1 MRMIVSRTPFRIS
14 FFGGGTDYPA
24 WYRHHGGAVI
34 GTTINKY
41 CYLSLRRLPPF
52 FEHRHRI
59 VYSKV
64 ECVERLDEIE
74 HPSVRAV
81 FSSHGV
87 DQGLELHHDG
97 DLPARSG
104 LGSSSSFT
112 IGLINALRA
121 LDGKISSPGFL
132 AREAIRIE
140 QDVIGEAVGSQDQI
154 WAAFGGTN
162 MITINP
168 DDSFVVQPMIM
179 SKERRELFQSHLML
193 FFTGVSRIASV
204 IAGEKIANLRNRSTE
219 LRAMRAMVDEAADIL
234 ADPARPLAEF
244 GKLLHENWTI
254 KRSLADNVATPLIDE
269 IYQAARDAGALGGK
283 VLGAGGG
290 GFLLLFAE
298 PERQAL
304 IRERLKDLIS
314 VGFTVGSPGSKIVVY
329 EPSGLENS

>member
-1 MRMIVSRTPFRIS
+1 MIVSRTPFRIS

-24 WYRHHGGAVI
+24 WYRQHGGAVI

-52 FEHRHRI
+52 FKHRHRI

-64 ECVERLDEIE
+64 ECVETLDQIE

-81 FSSHGV
+81 LSSHGV
-87 DQGLELHHDG
+87 DTGLELHHDG

-121 LDGKISSPGFL
+121 LAGKISSPGFL

-140 QDVIGEAVGSQDQI
+140 QDIIGEAVGSQDQI

-162 MITINP
+162 VITISP
-168 DDSFVVQPMIM
+168 DDSFVVQPMVM
-179 SKERRELFQSHLML
+179 SKERREIFQSHLML
-193 FFTGVSRIASV
+193 FFTGISRIASV
-204 IAGEKIANLRNRSTE
+204 IASEKIANLKNRSTE
-219 LRAMRAMVDEAADIL
+219 LRAMRAMVDEAAEIL
-234 ADPARPLAEF
+234 ANPKRPFGEF
-244 GKLLHENWTI
+244 GTLLHENWTI
-254 KRSLADNVATPLIDE
+254 KRGLADNVATPLIDE
-269 IYQAARDAGALGGK
+269 IYQAARDVGALGGK

-298 PERQAL
+298 PERHAS

-314 VGFTVGSPGSKIVVY
+314 VDFTVGSPGSKIVVY

>member
-1 MRMIVSRTPFRIS
+1 MIISRTPFRIS
-14 FFGGGTDYPA
+14 FFGGGTDYPD
-24 WYRHHGGAVI
+24 WSRQHGGAVI

-52 FEHRHRI
+52 FQHRHRI

-64 ECVERLDEIE
+64 ECVETLDQIE

-81 FSSHGV
+81 LSCHGI
-87 DQGLELHHDG
+87 DTGLELHHDG

-112 IGLINALRA
+112 IGLINVLRA
-121 LDGKISSPGFL
+121 LGGKMSSPGFL

-140 QDVIGEAVGSQDQI
+140 QQVIGEAVGSQDQI

-162 MITINP
+162 VITINP
-168 DDSFVVQPMIM
+168 DDSFVVQPLIM
-179 SKERRELFQSHLML
+179 SKGRRERFQSHLML

-204 IAGEKIANLRNRSTE
+204 VAIEKIANIGKRSAE
-219 LRAMRAMVDEAADIL
+219 LRAMREMVDEAVDIL
-234 ADPARPLAEF
+234 GDPKRPLAEF
-244 GKLLHENWTI
+244 GKLLHESWMV
-254 KRSLADNVATPLIDE
+254 KRSLADNVSTPFIDA
-269 IYQAARDAGALGGK
+269 IYQAAREAGALGGK

-290 GFLLLFAE
+290 GFVLLFAE
-298 PERQAL
+298 PERHAA
-304 IRERLKDLIS
+304 IKDRLKDLIS
-314 VGFTVGSPGSKIVVY
+314 VDFTIGSPGSKIVIY

>member
-1 MRMIVSRTPFRIS
+1 MIVSRTPFRIS
-14 FFGGGTDYPA
+14 FFGGGTDYPT
-24 WYRHHGGAVI
+24 WYRQHGGAVI

-52 FEHRHRI
+52 FKHRHRI
-59 VYSKV
+59 VYSRV
-64 ECVERLDEIE
+64 ECVDAIEQIE

-81 FSSHGV
+81 FSSHQI
-87 DQGLELHHDG
+87 DTGLELHHDG

-121 LDGKISSPGFL
+121 LAGKMSSPGFL

-162 MITINP
+162 VITINQ

-179 SKERRELFQSHLML
+179 SKERREMFQSHLML

-204 IAGEKIANLRNRSTE
+204 IAVDKIANLKNRSTE
-219 LRAMRAMVDEAADIL
+219 LRAMRAMVDEAAEIL
-234 ADPARPLAEF
+234 ADPRRPLAEF
-244 GKLLHENWTI
+244 GSLLHENWSI
-254 KRSLADNVATPLIDE
+254 KRRLAENVATPFVDD

-290 GFLLLFAE
+290 GFILLFVE
-298 PERQAL
+298 PGRQASV
-304 IRERLKDLIS
+304 RERLKDLIS
-314 VGFTVGSPGSKIVVY
+314 VDFTVGSPGSKIVVY

>member
-1 MRMIVSRTPFRIS
+1 MIVSRTPFRIS

-24 WYRHHGGAVI
+24 WYRQHGGAVI

-52 FEHRHRI
+52 FKHRHRI

-64 ECVERLDEIE
+64 ECVETIEQIE

-81 FSSHGV
+81 LSSQGV
-87 DQGLELHHDG
+87 ETGLELHHDG

-121 LDGKISSPGFL
+121 LMGKISSPGFL

-140 QDVIGEAVGSQDQI
+140 QNVIGEAVGSQDQI

-162 MITINP
+162 VITINP
-168 DDSFVVQPMIM
+168 DDSFVVQPMIIP
-179 SKERRELFQSHLML
+179 KERRDEFQSHLML
-193 FFTGVSRIASV
+193 FFTGISRIASV
-204 IAGEKIANLRNRSTE
+204 IARKKIENLKNRNTE
-219 LRAMRAMVDEAADIL
+219 LRAMRAMVDEAAEIL
-234 ADPARPLAEF
+234 ANPKRPLADF
-244 GKLLHENWTI
+244 GTLLHENWMI
-254 KRSLADNVATPLIDE
+254 KRGLAENVATPLVDE
-269 IYQAARDAGALGGK
+269 VYEAARDAGALGGK

-290 GFLLLFAE
+290 GFLLLFAD
-298 PERQAL
+298 PEQHSI

-314 VGFTVGSPGSKIVVY
+314 VDFTVGSPGSKIVVY